1 MIGYRQGHIT
11 TMMGRFPS
19 IFIITAEGYYNTL
32 GLITGGFGAGLDHI
46 IIFLKVIIIQIG
58 PHYRWL
64 WAGLDHIIMLLRVI
78 IILVVAESQVP
89 GSI

>member
-19 IFIITAEGYYNTL
+19 IVIITAEGYYNTL

-46 IIFLKVIIIQIG
+46 IIFLRVIIIQIG

-64 WAGLDHIIMLLRVI
+64 WSWTRSYYNALEGYYNI
-78 IILVVAESQVP
+78 
-89 GSI
+89 GCC